1 MKPYYNGLTEELE
14 EVLVEEE
21 LTNTGD
27 PSFLVVFNDDHNSFD
42 WVVQSF
48 MEVLEHSS
56 EQAEQLSLLIHFKGK
71 AVVKTAP
78 MSVLKPR
85 KDALTERGLSA
96 VIEEASKN

>member
-1 MKPYYNGLTEELE
+1 MKPYDGLTEELE

-21 LTNTGD
+21 VTDTGD

-42 WVVQSF
+42 WVIQSF
-48 MEVLEHSS
+48 VEVLEHSS
-56 EQAEQLSLLIHFKGK
+56 EQAEQLSLMIHFKGK

-78 MSVLKPR
+78 MSILKPR

-96 VIEEASKN
+96 IIEGASKN